1 MPCWTGVSLIHGS
14 GEFYMVT
21 SVFWWPG
28 SRSFLLIW
36 DGHPFGIYTVYS
48 HLDHH
53 VSIVWIVYFNCLVCV
68 SNNITLRFTA
78 FIISHNNGYRRL
90 CLTFVAL
97 LWDLILAMVVQSTY
111 LMQNEYKFTTL
122 NVQLVDYSSD
132 RVYQLIVS
140 VDVLYS
146 LNTSKLSSRPK

>member
-1 MPCWTGVSLIHGS
+1 MRFYAEVS
-14 GEFYMVT
+14 
-21 SVFWWPG
+21 
-28 SRSFLLIW
+28 
-36 DGHPFGIYTVYS
+36 
-48 HLDHH
+48 
-53 VSIVWIVYFNCLVCV
+53 
-68 SNNITLRFTA
+68 
-78 FIISHNNGYRRL
+78 
-90 CLTFVAL
+90 
-97 LWDLILAMVVQSTY
+97 LAMVVQSTY